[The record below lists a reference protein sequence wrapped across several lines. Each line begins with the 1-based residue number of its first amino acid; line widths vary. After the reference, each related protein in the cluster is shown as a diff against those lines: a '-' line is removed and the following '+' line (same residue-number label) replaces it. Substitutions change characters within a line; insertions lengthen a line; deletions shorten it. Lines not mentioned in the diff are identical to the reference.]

1 MFVQK
6 NTKNQAFSLAIS
18 LSSLSVFPRSAL
30 HSNPTFSL
38 SDTKSSSISLDP
50 AYITRY
56 TMQDFIG
63 SVCRSLVF
71 KPSDDGGVFGGFVE
85 KIGSIIRKSGI
96 GLFSK
101 PPVPALPLIAKS
113 DAIKV
118 KKDDAPIAKSTA
130 IKVKKDDAPTIRW
143 RKGELI
149 GCGAFGRVYMGLNID
164 SGALLAIKQVSIA
177 GNSAAKEKTQA
188 HIRELEEEVNLLEN
202 LSHPNIVRYLG
213 TTREDASLNILLEI
227 VPGGSISS
235 LLGKFGSFPESVIR
249 MYTKQLLLG
258 VEYLHKNGIMHR
270 DIKGA
275 NILVDNKGC
284 IKLADFGASKKVV
297 ELATMTGAKSMKG
310 TPYWM
315 APEVILQTGH
325 SFSADIWSVGCTVI
339 EMATGKPPWS
349 QQYQEVAAL
358 LHIGTTK
365 SHPPI
370 PEHLS
375 AEATDFLLKCLQKEP
390 NLRPAASDLLQ
401 HPFVTREH
409 QETYPVLR
417 ASVKENSGKKMA
429 TPEMELKNSM
439 DPIIRATY
447 TQLKDV
453 HNSVRCSTIY
463 PEKFPENVPHWG
475 SGNCDDDM
483 CQIDDEDDLVIG
495 ASGKFDFTLL
505 SDDFNKRFNPMFEPD
520 DNWPCKF
527 DDTPEKFPGNVPH
540 WGSGNCDGDMCQID
554 DEDEFVIGAS
564 GKFDSALLYDDFNK
578 SFNPMSEPND
588 NWPCKSDDTLELES
602 KVNLLSGQTVNK
614 ATDIPRA
621 SGKGNNDFTFPCGPS
636 VAEDDDDDNEVI
648 ESKIRAFLD
657 EKGLEVDYLGSGHC
671 DVDMCQID
679 DEDDFV
685 IGVSAKFDS
694 ALLSDDFNESFNP
707 MSEPDDNWPCKS
719 DDTPELES
727 RVNLFS
733 GQTVNK
739 SADITRASGK
749 GNNDFTFP
757 YGPLVAEDDDD
768 EVLVAKYGLGR
779 GGWCLGRVGLTH
791 GRGVWK
797 GIWLGW
803 EAFWRRVRFGTY
815 SQCVSNIGTESV
827 QTLSQVQPPKPSEWK
842 EIVRDDQELINP
854 STSFCERKR
863 IWKEELYE
871 ELERKRGKLLG
882 LLLQIAEHKQQEVCG
897 LENSVSTA
905 YGSWEEITIWVS
917 SISFHEYAEITF
929 QSTSDVSIYGGKG
942 DYRSEICSPVS
953 IVSKGEILQQNTT
966 NAHNSDSNSY
976 LKTDCSDFEVIRVVV
991 GTMPV
996 GHLYSRLVPLVLIL
1010 VHGSNPID
1018 IIDPRCEIL
1027 LIVQKKIDLQG
1038 GNQLRLLGFAAIYRF
1053 YHYPD
1058 SLRLRLSQIF
1068 VLPPYQRKGYG
1079 RHLLEVLN
1087 NVAVCENVYDL
1098 TIEEPLDS
1106 LQHVRTCID
1115 VGRLLV
1121 FNRIQKALN
1130 STILRDL
1137 GAVEKRLNYFGQNLL
1152 LNPSKKRMLMKQ
1164 NNSRKK
1170 RCKKILANRKQL
1182 LLKPTQKRMSIKRR
1196 HNFKYWKVMMISRKN
1211 QSKTSHSSFHA
1222 TKLTREPL
1230 YENKL
1235 ALQPTIEEFKKNDLA
1250 FARNSYA
1257 GRSYVFSTLINIT
1270 TTSTLKLQRKFNNI
1284 N

>member
-1 MFVQK
+1 MHCEDVCAK
-6 NTKNQAFSLAIS
+6 EYEKQAFSLAIS

-38 SDTKSSSISLDP
+38 SDTKSSSISLNP

-96 GLFSK
+96 RLFSK
-101 PPVPALPLIAKS
+101 PPVPTLPPIAKS

-130 IKVKKDDAPTIRW
+130 IKVKKDYSPTIWW

-202 LSHPNIVRYLG
+202 LSHANIVRYLG

-235 LLGKFGSFPESVIR
+235 LLGKFGSLPESVIR
-249 MYTKQLLLG
+249 MHTKQLLLG
-258 VEYLHKNGIMHR
+258 VEYLHRNGIMHR

-275 NILVDNKGC
+275 NSLVDNKGC

-401 HPFVTREH
+401 HPFVTREY
-409 QETYPVLR
+409 QETYTVLR

-439 DPIIRATY
+439 DAIIRTTY

-463 PEKFPENVPHWG
+463 PEKFPGNVLHWG
-475 SGNCDDDM
+475 SGNYDDDM

-495 ASGKFDFTLL
+495 ASAKFDFTLL

-540 WGSGNCDGDMCQID
+540 WRSGNCDDDMCRID

-564 GKFDSALLYDDFNK
+564 AKFDSALLSDDFNK
-578 SFNPMSEPND
+578 SFNPMSEPDD
-588 NWPCKSDDTLELES
+588 NWACKSDDTPELES
-602 KVNLLSGQTVNK
+602 RVNLLSGQTANK
-614 ATDIPRA
+614 ATNIPRA

-657 EKGLEVDYLGSGHC
+657 EKVLSLPLKFSVLVMEALGRLLSRVVHGGLLQGLEVDYSGSGHC
-671 DVDMCQID
+671 DDDMCQID

-685 IGVSAKFDS
+685 IGVSTKFDS
-694 ALLSDDFNESFNP
+694 ALLSDDFN
-707 MSEPDDNWPCKS
+707 KS
-719 DDTPELES
+719 DDTLELES

-739 SADITRASGK
+739 SADIPRASGK

-757 YGPLVAEDDDD
+757 CGPLVAEDDDD

-779 GGWCLGRVGLTH
+779 GG
-791 GRGVWK
+791 
-797 GIWLGW
+797 
-803 EAFWRRVRFGTY
+803 
-815 SQCVSNIGTESV
+815 
-827 QTLSQVQPPKPSEWK
+827 
-842 EIVRDDQELINP
+842 
-854 STSFCERKR
+854 TSFCERKR
-863 IWKEELYE
+863 IWEEELYE
-871 ELERKRGKLLG
+871 ELERKR
-882 LLLQIAEHKQQEVCG
+882 EHKQQEVCG

-917 SISFHEYAEITF
+917 SISFHAYAEITF
-929 QSTSDVSIYGGKG
+929 QSTSDGGKG
-942 DYRSEICSPVS
+942 DYRSEICSP
-953 IVSKGEILQQNTT
+953 GEILQQNTT

-976 LKTDCSDFEVIRVVV
+976 LKTDCSDLEVIRVVV

-1010 VHGSNPID
+1010 VDGSNPID

-1058 SLRLRLSQIF
+1058 SLRLRLSQRSASGFSKLEPLNALENDVHVPKTKGKEHRLKSKVQDDKNGTIS
-1068 VLPPYQRKGYG
+1068 LPVPVKRRRIPG
-1079 RHLLEVLN
+1079 RRCFLATDICMLLEDKVLYTN
-1087 NVAVCENVYDL
+1087 GEASRIEMDENQTNQEQQLKGLVDERMKEIKSIAQKVC
-1098 TIEEPLDS
+1098 PRS
-1106 LQHVRTCID
+1106 SR
-1115 VGRLLV
+1115 RLARPFHCCLV
-1121 FNRIQKALN
+1121 CLV
-1130 STILRDL
+1130 SM
-1137 GAVEKRLNYFGQNLL
+1137 NL
-1152 LNPSKKRMLMKQ
+1152 P
-1164 NNSRKK
+1164 RK
-1170 RCKKILANRKQL
+1170 
-1182 LLKPTQKRMSIKRR
+1182 
-1196 HNFKYWKVMMISRKN
+1196 
-1211 QSKTSHSSFHA
+1211 
-1222 TKLTREPL
+1222 
-1230 YENKL
+1230 
-1235 ALQPTIEEFKKNDLA
+1235 
-1250 FARNSYA
+1250 
-1257 GRSYVFSTLINIT
+1257 
-1270 TTSTLKLQRKFNNI
+1270 
-1284 N
+1284 

>member
-18 LSSLSVFPRSAL
+18 LSSLSVFPRFAL

-101 PPVPALPLIAKS
+101 LPVPALPPIAKS

-130 IKVKKDDAPTIRW
+130 IKVKKDDAPMIRW

-164 SGALLAIKQVSIA
+164 FGALLAIEQVSIA
-177 GNSAAKEKTQA
+177 GNSAAKEKTQT

-235 LLGKFGSFPESVIR
+235 LLGKSGSFPESVIR

-258 VEYLHKNGIMHR
+258 VEHLHRNGIMHR
-270 DIKGA
+270 DIMGA

-284 IKLADFGASKKVV
+284 IKLTDFGASKKVV

-315 APEVILQTGH
+315 APEVILQTGY

-375 AEATDFLLKCLQKEP
+375 AEATYFLLKCLQKEP
-390 NLRPAASDLLQ
+390 NLRHAASDLLQ
-401 HPFVTREH
+401 HPFVTREY
-409 QETYPVLR
+409 QETYTVLR

-439 DPIIRATY
+439 DPIIRTTY

-463 PEKFPENVPHWG
+463 PEKFPGNVPHWG

-495 ASGKFDFTLL
+495 ASAKFDFTLL

-520 DNWPCKF
+520 DTWPCKF

-540 WGSGNCDGDMCQID
+540 WGSGNCDDDMCRID

-564 GKFDSALLYDDFNK
+564 AKFDSALLSDDFNK
-578 SFNPMSEPND
+578 PDD

-621 SGKGNNDFTFPCGPS
+621 SEHS
-636 VAEDDDDDNEVI
+636 LMR
-648 ESKIRAFLD
+648 RAVHGGLLQ
-657 EKGLEVDYLGSGHC
+657 GLEVDYSGSGHC
-671 DVDMCQID
+671 DDDMCQID

-685 IGVSAKFDS
+685 IGVSTKFDS
-694 ALLSDDFNESFNP
+694 ALVSDDFNK
-707 MSEPDDNWPCKS
+707 PDDNWPCKS

-727 RVNLFS
+727 RVNFFS

-739 SADITRASGK
+739 SADIPRASGK

-757 YGPLVAEDDDD
+757 CGPLVAEDDDD

-779 GGWCLGRVGLTH
+779 GGWCSGRVGLTH

-803 EAFWRRVRFGTY
+803 EAFWCRVRSETY

-842 EIVRDDQELINP
+842 EIVRDDQGLINP
-854 STSFCERKR
+854 R
-863 IWKEELYE
+863 IWEEELYE
-871 ELERKRGKLLG
+871 ELERKR
-882 LLLQIAEHKQQEVCG
+882 EHKQQEVCG

-917 SISFHEYAEITF
+917 SISFHAYAEITF
-929 QSTSDVSIYGGKG
+929 QSTSDGGKG

-976 LKTDCSDFEVIRVVV
+976 LKTDCSDLEVIRVVV

-1010 VHGSNPID
+1010 VDGSNPID

-1038 GNQLRLLGFAAIYRF
+1038 GNQLRLLGFAVIYRF

-1058 SLRLRLSQIF
+1058 SLRLRLS
-1068 VLPPYQRKGYG
+1068 LRKDCV
-1079 RHLLEVLN
+1079 RAEV
-1087 NVAVCENVYDL
+1087 
-1098 TIEEPLDS
+1098 IRKDS
-1106 LQHVRTCID
+1106 
-1115 VGRLLV
+1115 
-1121 FNRIQKALN
+1121 
-1130 STILRDL
+1130 
-1137 GAVEKRLNYFGQNLL
+1137 GAAEKRINYKVLCTNGEASRIEMDENQTNQEQQLKGLVDERMKEIKSIAQKVCPRSSRRLARPFHCCLVCLVSMNL
-1152 LNPSKKRMLMKQ
+1152 P
-1164 NNSRKK
+1164 RK
-1170 RCKKILANRKQL
+1170 
-1182 LLKPTQKRMSIKRR
+1182 
-1196 HNFKYWKVMMISRKN
+1196 
-1211 QSKTSHSSFHA
+1211 
-1222 TKLTREPL
+1222 
-1230 YENKL
+1230 
-1235 ALQPTIEEFKKNDLA
+1235 
-1250 FARNSYA
+1250 
-1257 GRSYVFSTLINIT
+1257 
-1270 TTSTLKLQRKFNNI
+1270 
-1284 N
+1284 